1 MDKVFSTEE
10 IDMIKKQF
18 RNLDLEDISNEKI
31 LPWDSNNINDIK
43 AIDENTLIKEYSAY
57 VNKINE
63 EINLIDDNQIYS
75 FETIETNHKI

>member
-1 MDKVFSTEE
+1 MDKVFSVEE

-31 LPWDSNNINDIK
+31 LPWDSNNINDVE
-43 AIDENTLIKEYSAY
+43 AIDENTLIREYSAY

>member
-1 MDKVFSTEE
+1 MDKVFSIEE

-31 LPWDSNNINDIK
+31 LPWDSNNINDIES
-43 AIDENTLIKEYSAY
+43 IDENTLIKEYSAY
-57 VNKINE
+57 VNRINE